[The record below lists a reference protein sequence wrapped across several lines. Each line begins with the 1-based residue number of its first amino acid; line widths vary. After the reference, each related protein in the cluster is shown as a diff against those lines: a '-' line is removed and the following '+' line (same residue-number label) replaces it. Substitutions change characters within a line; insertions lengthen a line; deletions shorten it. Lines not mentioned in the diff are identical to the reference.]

1 MTGEWKGRE
10 SMVLELMRRN
20 ADTPQQQQQQQ
31 QKQRTQTTQHSQ
43 HAPQAQTNEEMIPRK
58 KVLGLLQFLGPPVGC
73 KMFQHV
79 SELAT
84 LPGLD
89 LESGMSRIAFM
100 PIWLHLP
107 ADKEWDAEEICKTGL
122 KLPQG
127 GVGNKAPVLEDH
139 LCKIGRPDIG
149 IEHWYEMGDWVCS
162 ECRFLCW
169 ASKNECRECGAS
181 GNDPVNKSSVQTARP
196 QQPPVRVALRNALC
210 VEALDAF
217 AKSETVMLISGGE
230 KIETGTAASRRSPE
244 ADKKRIPIT
253 PAKVQ
258 SGVSAQMPQS
268 APLPMRSS
276 SRSSTGSTGS
286 GVGSNPASAHAQAHS
301 NKAKA
306 APRLSTSPLP
316 TSTSFDTTWM
326 PTGSA
331 SNTFPENNGFLS
343 RQRSR
348 ANNSRRNPPTPLLP
362 IFASG
367 WSQQDHNYNLSPAPL
382 KSTGLLTP
390 ISSPISTTSDNFTLA
405 DLHADAQPVER
416 RSSGSGSGIQPIG
429 RPKAKT
435 ANPYQTNFTANLP
448 SPPQSA
454 ESSPNKFDPFNN
466 NENAVGKNIT
476 NKHTKD
482 IPTSPS
488 EQDVEDALFKAS
500 TALVEFCLN

>member
-1 MTGEWKGRE
+1 MNYSKTKLIQR
-10 SMVLELMRRN
+10 VI
-20 ADTPQQQQQQQ
+20 DTPKQQ
-31 QKQRTQTTQHSQ
+31 QRTQQQ
-43 HAPQAQTNEEMIPRK
+43 NNEDIIPRK

-73 KMFQHV
+73 KVFQHV

-89 LESGMSRIAFM
+89 LDSGMSRIAFM
-100 PIWLHLP
+100 PIWLHVP
-107 ADKEWDAEEICKTGL
+107 ADKEWDAEEICRTGL

-127 GVGNKAPVLEDH
+127 GVGNKAPVLEEH

-169 ASKNECRECGAS
+169 ASKNECRECGAR
-181 GNDPVNKSSVQTARP
+181 GNDPVNKSQVQTARP

-217 AKSETVMLISGGE
+217 GKGETVMLISGGE

-253 PAKVQ
+253 PVKVH
-258 SGVSAQMPQS
+258 SNIPPMPHS
-268 APLPMRSS
+268 APLPMRS
-276 SRSSTGSTGS
+276 GS
-286 GVGSNPASAHAQAHS
+286 GSSIGSAGGTSKPPATATAPNAP
-301 NKAKA
+301 APA
-306 APRLSTSPLP
+306 AATVKPPPRITSTSPLP

-326 PTGSA
+326 PTA
-331 SNTFPENNGFLS
+331 NSNTSILSENNGFLS

-367 WSQQDHNYNLSPAPL
+367 WSQQERTLSPTPL
-382 KSTGLLTP
+382 KSSTGLLTP
-390 ISSPISTTSDNFTLA
+390 ISSPISTTSENFNLA
-405 DLHADAQPVER
+405 DLHMDAQPIER
-416 RSSGSGSGIQPIG
+416 RPSTSSTTVKPIG
-429 RPKAKT
+429 PPKQGF
-435 ANPYQTNFTANLP
+435 NMSLP

-454 ESSPNKFDPFNN
+454 NSSPNRFDPFNDP
-466 NENAVGKNIT
+466 
-476 NKHTKD
+476 KD
-482 IPTSPS
+482 IPTTPS

>member
-1 MTGEWKGRE
+1 MG
-10 SMVLELMRRN
+10 RN
-20 ADTPQQQQQQQ
+20 ADTPQP
-31 QKQRTQTTQHSQ
+31 RTQHSQ
-43 HAPQAQTNEEMIPRK
+43 HASHHGHHAHQAHHAAHQPEEIIPRK

-73 KMFQHV
+73 KMFEHV
-79 SELAT
+79 SELAE

-107 ADKEWDAEEICKTGL
+107 ADKEWDAEEVCRTGL

-139 LCKIGRPDIG
+139 LCKIGRPDIVSAGWYAYVASVLRDLQG

-169 ASKNECRECGAS
+169 ASKNECRECGAR

-217 AKSETVMLISGGE
+217 GKGEKVLLISGGE

-253 PAKVQ
+253 PVKLQ

-276 SRSSTGSTGS
+276 STRSSSGNSINSIHTSTS
-286 GVGSNPASAHAQAHS
+286 TA
-301 NKAKA
+301 AKA
-306 APRLSTSPLP
+306 PPRITSTSPLP
-316 TSTSFDTTWM
+316 SSTSFDTTWM
-326 PTGSA
+326 PATANSSA
-331 SNTFPENNGFLS
+331 FPENNGFLS

-367 WSQQDHNYNLSPAPL
+367 WSQQDRNQSLSPTPL

-390 ISSPISTTSDNFTLA
+390 ISSPISATSDNFTMA
-405 DLHADAQPVER
+405 DLHADAQPIER
-416 RSSGSGSGIQPIG
+416 KSSISGITPIG

-435 ANPYQTNFTANLP
+435 ANPYQSQFSINLP

-454 ESSPNKFDPFNN
+454 ESSPNKFDPFSHGS
-466 NENAVGKNIT
+466 NASNDNID
-476 NKHTKD
+476 NKD
-482 IPTSPS
+482 IPTTPS